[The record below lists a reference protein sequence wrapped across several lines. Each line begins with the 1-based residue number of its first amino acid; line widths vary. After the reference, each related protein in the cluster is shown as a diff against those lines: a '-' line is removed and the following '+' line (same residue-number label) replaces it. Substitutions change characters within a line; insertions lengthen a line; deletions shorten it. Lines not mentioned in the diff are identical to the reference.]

1 MKLSVNDLNVFV
13 NTPKDI
19 AKLCED
25 LSRLG
30 LEVESCIPCIA
41 PKNVV
46 VGKVLEKAP
55 HKNAE
60 KLSVCQVGVGKVL
73 EKAPH
78 KNAEKLSVC
87 QVGVGKEV
95 LQIVCGAKNVAPNQ
109 FVPVALNGALIGST
123 TIAKTELRGVES
135 CGMICSSA
143 ELGFPKINDGILEL
157 DESVGEL
164 VLGKELNEYASF
176 NTHVLEISLTP
187 NRGDCLSVL
196 GIAREISA
204 FYHTPLKPIKA
215 LNFTP
220 KSDLITLSAGENIES
235 HLAYYLI
242 YNHSLKTPLNIK
254 LSLAHNNALSENDL
268 KNFIE
273 FSTHFSGVIMNA
285 YSLNKTPMDLSV
297 KNDENNLESVYINHQ
312 KRSTIAIK
320 HQDQKDLSEY
330 LLLEASYTDP
340 ISLSLKLHALKDK
353 TLQKDNALIYRSAR
367 GSNPNLS
374 DGLNFLSA
382 HLKAAIL
389 ESKQIK
395 HSLKDRTLTFQL
407 EDITEILGLAVEKEK
422 IQGILKNLGFKVS
435 VKEPNSNPQILEV
448 IAPNFRHDIKTI
460 QDIAEEILRFVGI
473 DNLISKPLD
482 CVSSKNSN
490 PHYDTHRFFENL
502 KHKALACGFKEVIHY
517 VFYSKEKQ
525 QKLGFE
531 VLEDPLELQNPITTD
546 LNTLRTSLVC
556 GLLDASLRN
565 KNLGF
570 KSIALYEK
578 GSVYNS
584 KREEIQK
591 LGFLVSGLQKK
602 ESYPDAKGKAW
613 DFYSFAECVSKVIG
627 DFSLERLTA
636 QTPINH
642 PYQSA
647 KIIQNHEIIGVI
659 AKIHP
664 KVIQELDLF
673 ESYYAEIDA
682 FKLKRPAML
691 LKPFSIYPSSVRDLT
706 LIIDE
711 NTAFSEIKKAL
722 KDAQIPNLSEIL
734 PLDIFK
740 ESHNTIALS
749 VRCVIHS
756 LEKTLNDE
764 EVNSAVQKALE
775 ILEKEF
781 NARLKG

>member
-1 MKLSVNDLNVFV
+1 MKLSVNDLDVFV

-30 LEVESCIPCIA
+30 LEVESCVSCVA

-60 KLSVCQVGVGKVL
+60 KLSVCQVD
-73 EKAPH
+73 
-78 KNAEKLSVC
+78 
-87 QVGVGKEV
+87 VGKEV

-135 CGMICSSA
+135 CGMICSSS

-164 VLGKELNEYASF
+164 VLGKELNEYAPF

-204 FYHTPLKPIKA
+204 FYNTPLKPIKA

-220 KSDLITLSAGENIES
+220 TSDLITLSVGENIES
-235 HLAYYLI
+235 HLAYYLVC
-242 YNHSLKTPLNIK
+242 NHSLKTPLNVK

-273 FSTHFSGVIMNA
+273 FSTHFSGVILNA
-285 YSLNKTPMDLSV
+285 YSLNKTPIDLSV

-382 HLKAAIL
+382 HLKVAIL
-389 ESKQIK
+389 ESKQTER
-395 HSLKDRTLTFQL
+395 SLKDRTLKFQF
-407 EDITEILGLAVEKEK
+407 EDITEILGLAVEEEK
-422 IQGILKNLGFKVS
+422 IQGILKNLGFKIS
-435 VKEPNSNPQILEV
+435 TKEPNSKPQILEV
-448 IAPNFRHDIKTI
+448 VVPSFRHDIKTI

-473 DNLISKPLD
+473 DNLVSKSLH

-531 VLEDPLELQNPITTD
+531 VLEDLLELQNPITTE
-546 LNTLRTSLVC
+546 LNTLRMSLVC

-591 LGFLVSGLQKK
+591 LGFLASGLQKK

-627 DFSLERLTA
+627 DFSLEKLTT

-664 KVIQELDLF
+664 KIIQELDLF

-711 NTAFSEIKKAL
+711 NTAFSKIKKAL
-722 KDAQIPNLSEIL
+722 KDAQIPNLNEIL

-740 ESHNTIALS
+740 ESHNSIALS

>member
-60 KLSVCQVGVGKVL
+60 KLSVCQVD
-73 EKAPH
+73 
-78 KNAEKLSVC
+78 
-87 QVGVGKEV
+87 VGKEV

-135 CGMICSSA
+135 CGMICSSI

-164 VLGKELNEYASF
+164 VLGKELNEYAPF

-204 FYHTPLKPIKA
+204 FYNTPLKPIKA

-220 KSDLITLSAGENIES
+220 KSDLITLSVGENIES

-268 KNFIE
+268 NNFIE
-273 FSTHFSGVIMNA
+273 FSVHFSGVILNA
-285 YSLNKTPMDLSV
+285 YSLNATPMDLSV

-320 HQDQKDLSEY
+320 HQVQKDLSEY

-382 HLKAAIL
+382 HLKATIL
-389 ESKQIK
+389 ESKQTE

-435 VKEPNSNPQILEV
+435 AKEPNSKPQILEV
-448 IAPNFRHDIKTI
+448 IVPNFRHDIKTI

-473 DNLISKPLD
+473 DNLVSKPLN

-490 PHYDTHRFFENL
+490 PHYETHRFFENL

-531 VLEDPLELQNPITTD
+531 VLEDPLELQNPITTE

-591 LGFLVSGLQKK
+591 LGFLASGLQKK

-627 DFSLERLTA
+627 DFNLEKLTT

-664 KVIQELDLF
+664 KMIQELDLF

-682 FKLKRPAML
+682 SKLKRPAML

-711 NTAFSEIKKAL
+711 NTAFSRIKKAL

-740 ESHNTIALS
+740 ESDNTIALS

-781 NARLKG
+781 SARLKG

>member
-30 LEVESCIPCIA
+30 LEVESCVSYVA

-60 KLSVCQVGVGKVL
+60 KLSVCQVD
-73 EKAPH
+73 
-78 KNAEKLSVC
+78 
-87 QVGVGKEV
+87 VGKEV
-95 LQIVCGAKNVAPNQ
+95 LPIVCGAKNVVPNQ
-109 FVPVALNGALIGST
+109 FAPVALKGAIIGST

-135 CGMICSSA
+135 CGMICSSS

-164 VLGKELNEYASF
+164 VLGKELNEYAPF

-196 GIAREISA
+196 GVAREISA

-220 KSDLITLSAGENIES
+220 KSDLITLSVGENIES
-235 HLAYYLI
+235 HLAYYLVC
-242 YNHSLKTPLNIK
+242 NHSLKTPLNIK

-268 KNFIE
+268 NNFIE

-285 YSLNKTPMDLSV
+285 YSLNKTPIDLSV

-330 LLLEASYTDP
+330 LLLEASYIDP

-353 TLQKDNALIYRSAR
+353 TLQKYNALIYRSAR

-389 ESKQIK
+389 ESKQTQ
-395 HSLKDRTLTFQL
+395 HSLKDRALTFQL
-407 EDITEILGLAVEKEK
+407 EDITEILGLVVEKEK
-422 IQGILKNLGFKVS
+422 IQGILKSLGFKVS
-435 VKEPNSNPQILEV
+435 IKVSNSKPQILEV
-448 IAPNFRHDIKTI
+448 IVPNFRHDIKTI

-473 DNLISKPLD
+473 DNLVSKPLH

-525 QKLGFE
+525 QKLDFE
-531 VLEDPLELQNPITTD
+531 VLEDPLELQNPITTE

-591 LGFLVSGLQKK
+591 LGFLASGLQKK

-627 DFSLERLTA
+627 DFSLEKLTT

-711 NTAFSEIKKAL
+711 NTAFSRIKKAL

>member
-1 MKLSVNDLNVFV
+1 MKLSINDLNVFV

-30 LEVESCIPCIA
+30 LEVESCVSCVA

-60 KLSVCQVGVGKVL
+60 KLSVCQVD
-73 EKAPH
+73 
-78 KNAEKLSVC
+78 
-87 QVGVGKEV
+87 VGKEV
-95 LQIVCGAKNVAPNQ
+95 LPIVCGAKNVAPNQ

-135 CGMICSSA
+135 CGMICSSS

-164 VLGKELNEYASF
+164 VLGKELHEYAPF

-196 GIAREISA
+196 GVAREVSA

-242 YNHSLKTPLNIK
+242 CNHSLKTPLNIK

-268 KNFIE
+268 NNFIE
-273 FSTHFSGVIMNA
+273 FSAHFSGVIMNA

-320 HQDQKDLSEY
+320 HQDQKDLSEC
-330 LLLEASYTDP
+330 LLLEASYIDP

-353 TLQKDNALIYRSAR
+353 TLQKDNALIYRSTR

-382 HLKAAIL
+382 HLKATIL
-389 ESKQIK
+389 ESKQTK

-407 EDITEILGLAVEKEK
+407 EDITEILGLVIEAEK

-435 VKEPNSNPQILEV
+435 AKEPNSKPQILEV

-473 DNLISKPLD
+473 DNLASKPLH

-490 PHYDTHRFFENL
+490 PHYETHRFFENL

-578 GSVYNS
+578 GSVYNA
-584 KREEIQK
+584 KREEVQK

-627 DFSLERLTA
+627 DFSLEKLTA

-664 KVIQELDLF
+664 KVIQEWDLF

-682 FKLKRPAML
+682 SKLKRHAML

-711 NTAFSEIKKAL
+711 NTAFSKIKKAL

-734 PLDIFK
+734 PLDVFK
-740 ESHNTIALS
+740 ESDNTIALS

>member
-60 KLSVCQVGVGKVL
+60 KLSVCQVD
-73 EKAPH
+73 
-78 KNAEKLSVC
+78 
-87 QVGVGKEV
+87 VGKEV

-135 CGMICSSA
+135 HGMICSSI

-164 VLGKELNEYASF
+164 VLGKELNEYAPF

-242 YNHSLKTPLNIK
+242 CNHSLKTPLNVK

-273 FSTHFSGVIMNA
+273 FSVHFSGVILNA
-285 YSLNKTPMDLSV
+285 YSLNTTPMDLSV

-320 HQDQKDLSEY
+320 HQVQKDLSEY

-353 TLQKDNALIYRSAR
+353 TLQKDNALIYRSTR

-382 HLKAAIL
+382 HLKATIL
-389 ESKQIK
+389 ESKQTE

-407 EDITEILGLAVEKEK
+407 EDITEILGLAVEEEK

-435 VKEPNSNPQILEV
+435 IKEPNSKPPILEV
-448 IAPNFRHDIKTI
+448 VAPNFRHDIKII

-473 DNLISKPLD
+473 DNLVSKPLH

-591 LGFLVSGLQKK
+591 LGFLASGLQKK

-627 DFSLERLTA
+627 DFSLEKLTA

-647 KIIQNHEIIGVI
+647 KIIQNNEIIGVI

-682 FKLKRPAML
+682 SKLKRPAML

-711 NTAFSEIKKAL
+711 NTAFSRIKKAL

-740 ESHNTIALS
+740 ESHNSIALS

>member
-13 NTPKDI
+13 DTPKDI

-30 LEVESCIPCIA
+30 LEVESSIPCVA

-46 VGKVLEKAP
+46 
-55 HKNAE
+55 
-60 KLSVCQVGVGKVL
+60 VGKVL

-135 CGMICSSA
+135 CGMICSSN
-143 ELGFPKINDGILEL
+143 ELGFPKIHDGILEL

-164 VLGKELNEYASF
+164 VLGKGLNEYAPF

-220 KSDLITLSAGENIES
+220 KSDLITLCADENIES

-242 YNHSLKTPLNIK
+242 CNHSLKTPLNVK

-268 KNFIE
+268 NNFIE
-273 FSTHFSGVIMNA
+273 FSTHFSGVVMNA
-285 YSLNKTPMDLSV
+285 YSLDATPIDLSV

-382 HLKAAIL
+382 HLKASIL
-389 ESKQIK
+389 ESKQTK
-395 HSLKDRTLTFQL
+395 HALKDRTLKFKL
-407 EDITEILGLAVEKEK
+407 EDITEILGLVVEKEK
-422 IQGILKNLGFKVS
+422 IQSILKNLGFKVS
-435 VKEPNSNPQILEV
+435 VKEPNSKPQILEV

-473 DNLISKPLD
+473 DNLVSKPLN

-531 VLEDPLELQNPITTD
+531 VLEDPLELQNPITTE

-591 LGFLVSGLQKK
+591 LGFLASGLQKK

-627 DFSLERLTA
+627 DFSLEKLTTQA
-636 QTPINH
+636 PINH

-711 NTAFSEIKKAL
+711 NTAFSRIKKAL

-740 ESHNTIALS
+740 ESDNTIALS
-749 VRCVIHS
+749 MRCVIHS

>member
-13 NTPKDI
+13 DTPKDI

-30 LEVESCIPCIA
+30 LEVESCIPCVA

-46 VGKVLEKAP
+46 
-55 HKNAE
+55 
-60 KLSVCQVGVGKVL
+60 VGKVL

-135 CGMICSSA
+135 CGMICSSN

-164 VLGKELNEYASF
+164 VLGKGLNQYAPF

-220 KSDLITLSAGENIES
+220 KSDLITLCAGENIES

-242 YNHSLKTPLNIK
+242 CNHSLKTPLNVK

-268 KNFIE
+268 NNFIE
-273 FSTHFSGVIMNA
+273 FSAHFSGVVMNA
-285 YSLNKTPMDLSV
+285 YSLDATPIDLSV

-374 DGLNFLSA
+374 DGLNFLST

-389 ESKQIK
+389 ESKQTK
-395 HSLKDRTLTFQL
+395 HALKDRTLKFKL
-407 EDITEILGLAVEKEK
+407 EDITEILGLAIEEET

-435 VKEPNSNPQILEV
+435 AKVSNSKPQILEV
-448 IAPNFRHDIKTI
+448 VAPNFRHDIKTI

-473 DNLISKPLD
+473 DHLISKPLD
-482 CVSSKNSN
+482 SVSNKKSN

-531 VLEDPLELQNPITTD
+531 VLEDPLELQNPITTE

-591 LGFLVSGLQKK
+591 LGFLASGLQKK

-627 DFSLERLTA
+627 DFSLEKLTT

-647 KIIQNHEIIGVI
+647 KIIQNHKTIGMI

-682 FKLKRPAML
+682 SKLKRPAML

-711 NTAFSEIKKAL
+711 NTAFSKIKKAL

-740 ESHNTIALS
+740 ESNNSIALS
-749 VRCVIHS
+749 MRCVIHS

>member
-1 MKLSVNDLNVFV
+1 MKLSVNDLSAFV
-13 NTPKDI
+13 DAPKDI

-30 LEVESCIPCIA
+30 LEVESCIPCVA

-60 KLSVCQVGVGKVL
+60 KLSVCQVD
-73 EKAPH
+73 
-78 KNAEKLSVC
+78 
-87 QVGVGKEV
+87 VGKEV

-109 FVPVALNGALIGST
+109 FVPVALKGAIIGST

-135 CGMICSSA
+135 HGMICSSI

-164 VLGKELNEYASF
+164 VLGKELNEYAPF

-220 KSDLITLSAGENIES
+220 KSDSITLSVGENIES

-242 YNHSLKTPLNIK
+242 CNHSLKTPLNVK

-268 KNFIE
+268 NNFIE
-273 FSTHFSGVIMNA
+273 FSTHFSGVILNA
-285 YSLNKTPMDLSV
+285 YSLNKTPMDLII

-330 LLLEASYTDP
+330 LLLEASYIDP

-382 HLKAAIL
+382 HLKATIL
-389 ESKQIK
+389 ESKQTE
-395 HSLKDRTLTFQL
+395 HALKDRTLTFQL

-422 IQGILKNLGFKVS
+422 IQSILKNLGFKVS
-435 VKEPNSNPQILEV
+435 IKVSNSKPQVLEV
-448 IAPNFRHDIKTI
+448 IVPNFRHDIKTI

-473 DNLISKPLD
+473 DNLISKPLN

-578 GSVYNS
+578 GSVYNA
-584 KREEIQK
+584 KREEVQK

-627 DFSLERLTA
+627 DFSLEKLTA

-647 KIIQNHEIIGVI
+647 KIIQNNEIIGTI

-682 FKLKRPAML
+682 SKLKRPAML

-706 LIIDE
+706 LIINE
-711 NTAFSEIKKAL
+711 NTAFSKIKKAL

-740 ESHNTIALS
+740 ESDNTIALS

>member
-19 AKLCED
+19 AKLCEN

-60 KLSVCQVGVGKVL
+60 KLSVCQVD
-73 EKAPH
+73 
-78 KNAEKLSVC
+78 
-87 QVGVGKEV
+87 VGKEV

-109 FVPVALNGALIGST
+109 FVPVALKGAIIGST

-135 CGMICSSA
+135 CGMICSST
-143 ELGFPKINDGILEL
+143 ELGFPKVNDGILEL

-164 VLGKELNEYASF
+164 VLGKELDEYAPF

-220 KSDLITLSAGENIES
+220 KSDLITLITGENIES

-242 YNHSLKTPLNIK
+242 CNHSLKTPLNIK

-268 KNFIE
+268 NNFIE
-273 FSTHFSGVIMNA
+273 FSTHFSGVILNA
-285 YSLNKTPMDLSV
+285 YSLNKTPIDLSV

-320 HQDQKDLSEY
+320 HQVQKDLSEC

-374 DGLNFLSA
+374 DGLNFLST
-382 HLKAAIL
+382 HLKATIL
-389 ESKQIK
+389 ESKQTE

-435 VKEPNSNPQILEV
+435 VKEPNSKPPILEV
-448 IAPNFRHDIKTI
+448 VAPNFRHDIKTI

-473 DNLISKPLD
+473 DNLVSKPLN

-502 KHKALACGFKEVIHY
+502 KHKTLACGFKEVIHY

-531 VLEDPLELQNPITTD
+531 VLEYSLELQNPITTD

-578 GSVYNS
+578 GSVYNA

-627 DFSLERLTA
+627 DFSLEKLTT

-647 KIIQNHEIIGVI
+647 KIIQNHEVIGVI

-682 FKLKRPAML
+682 SKLKRPAVL

-711 NTAFSEIKKAL
+711 NTAFSKIKKAL

-740 ESHNTIALS
+740 ESHNSIALS

>member
-1 MKLSVNDLNVFV
+1 MKLGVNDLSTFV
-13 NTPKDI
+13 DVPKDI

-25 LSRLG
+25 LSCLG
-30 LEVESCIPCIA
+30 LEVESCISCVA

-60 KLSVCQVGVGKVL
+60 KLSVCQVD
-73 EKAPH
+73 
-78 KNAEKLSVC
+78 
-87 QVGVGKEV
+87 VGKEV

-135 CGMICSSA
+135 CGMICSSS

-164 VLGKELNEYASF
+164 VLGKELNEYAPF

-220 KSDLITLSAGENIES
+220 KSDLITLIMGENIES

-242 YNHSLKTPLNIK
+242 CNHSLKTPLNIK

-268 KNFIE
+268 NNFIE

-285 YSLNKTPMDLSV
+285 YSLNKTPIDLSV
-297 KNDENNLESVYINHQ
+297 KNDENDLESVYISHQ

-320 HQDQKDLSEY
+320 HQNQKDLSEC

-382 HLKAAIL
+382 HLKATIL
-389 ESKQIK
+389 ESKQTK
-395 HSLKDRTLTFQL
+395 HSLKDRTLKFQL

-422 IQGILKNLGFKVS
+422 IQSILKNLGFKVS
-435 VKEPNSNPQILEV
+435 VKEPNSKPQILEV
-448 IAPNFRHDIKTI
+448 IVPNFRHDIKTI

-473 DNLISKPLD
+473 DNLVSKPLN

-490 PHYDTHRFFENL
+490 PHYETHRFFENL

-531 VLEDPLELQNPITTD
+531 VLEDSLELQNPITTE

-584 KREEIQK
+584 KREETQK

-627 DFSLERLTA
+627 DFSLEKLTA

-682 FKLKRPAML
+682 SKLKRPAML

-711 NTAFSEIKKAL
+711 NTAFSRIKKAL
-722 KDAQIPNLSEIL
+722 EDAQIPNLSEIL

-740 ESHNTIALS
+740 ESDNTIALS

>member
-19 AKLCED
+19 AKLCEN

-30 LEVESCIPCIA
+30 LEVESCIPCVA

-46 VGKVLEKAP
+46 VGKILEKAP

-60 KLSVCQVGVGKVL
+60 KLSVCQVD
-73 EKAPH
+73 
-78 KNAEKLSVC
+78 
-87 QVGVGKEV
+87 VGKEV

-109 FVPVALNGALIGST
+109 FVPVALNGVLIGST

-135 CGMICSSA
+135 HGMICSSI

-164 VLGKELNEYASF
+164 VLGKELNEYAPF

-196 GIAREISA
+196 GVAREISA

-235 HLAYYLI
+235 HLAYYLVC
-242 YNHSLKTPLNIK
+242 NHSLKTPLNIK

-268 KNFIE
+268 NNFIE
-273 FSTHFSGVIMNA
+273 FSTHFSGVILNA

-320 HQDQKDLSEY
+320 HQDQKDLSEC
-330 LLLEASYTDP
+330 LLLEASYIDP

-382 HLKAAIL
+382 HLKATIL
-389 ESKQIK
+389 ESKQTE

-422 IQGILKNLGFKVS
+422 IQSILKNLGFKVS
-435 VKEPNSNPQILEV
+435 VKEPNSKPQILEV
-448 IAPNFRHDIKTI
+448 IVPNFRHDIKTI
-460 QDIAEEILRFVGI
+460 QDIAEEILRFIGI
-473 DNLISKPLD
+473 DNLVSKPLN

-490 PHYDTHRFFENL
+490 PHYETHRFFENL

-531 VLEDPLELQNPITTD
+531 VLEDPLELQNPITTE

-584 KREEIQK
+584 KREEVQK
-591 LGFLVSGLQKK
+591 LGFLASGLQKK

-627 DFSLERLTA
+627 DFSLEKLTA

-664 KVIQELDLF
+664 KIIQELDLF

-711 NTAFSEIKKAL
+711 NTAFSRIKKAL
-722 KDAQIPNLSEIL
+722 KNAQIPNLSEIL

-740 ESHNTIALS
+740 ESDNTIALS

>member
-25 LSRLG
+25 LSCLG
-30 LEVESCIPCIA
+30 LEVESCIPCVA

-46 VGKVLEKAP
+46 VGKILEKAP

-60 KLSVCQVGVGKVL
+60 KLSVCQVD
-73 EKAPH
+73 
-78 KNAEKLSVC
+78 
-87 QVGVGKEV
+87 VGKEV
-95 LQIVCGAKNVAPNQ
+95 LQIVCGAKNVASNQ

-135 CGMICSSA
+135 CGMICSSS

-164 VLGKELNEYASF
+164 VLGKELNEYAPF

-220 KSDLITLSAGENIES
+220 TSDLITLSAGENIES

-242 YNHSLKTPLNIK
+242 CNHSLKTPLNIK

-268 KNFIE
+268 NNFIE
-273 FSTHFSGVIMNA
+273 FSAHFSGVILNA

-320 HQDQKDLSEY
+320 HQVQKDLSEY

-382 HLKAAIL
+382 HLKATIL
-389 ESKQIK
+389 ESKQTK
-395 HSLKDRTLTFQL
+395 HSLKDHALKFQL
-407 EDITEILGLAVEKEK
+407 EDITEILGLAVEEEK
-422 IQGILKNLGFKVS
+422 IQGILKSLGFKVS
-435 VKEPNSNPQILEV
+435 IKVSNSKPQVLEV
-448 IAPNFRHDIKTI
+448 IVPNFRHDIKTI

-531 VLEDPLELQNPITTD
+531 VLEDPLELQNPITTE

-591 LGFLVSGLQKK
+591 LGFLASGLQKK

-613 DFYSFAECVSKVIG
+613 DFYSFAECVSRIIG
-627 DFSLERLTA
+627 DFSLEKLTT

-647 KIIQNHEIIGVI
+647 KIIQNNEIIGVI

-682 FKLKRPAML
+682 FKLKCHAML

-711 NTAFSEIKKAL
+711 NTAFSKIKKAL
-722 KDAQIPNLSEIL
+722 KNAQIPNLSEIL
-734 PLDIFK
+734 PLDVFK
-740 ESHNTIALS
+740 ESDNTIALS

>member
-19 AKLCED
+19 VKLCED

-60 KLSVCQVGVGKVL
+60 KLSVCQVD
-73 EKAPH
+73 
-78 KNAEKLSVC
+78 
-87 QVGVGKEV
+87 VGKEV

-109 FVPVALNGALIGST
+109 FVPVALNGVLIGST

-135 CGMICSSA
+135 CGMICSSS

-164 VLGKELNEYASF
+164 VLGKELNEYAPF

-220 KSDLITLSAGENIES
+220 KSDLITLSVGENIES
-235 HLAYYLI
+235 HLAYYLVC
-242 YNHSLKTPLNIK
+242 NHSLKTSLSIK

-268 KNFIE
+268 NNFIE
-273 FSTHFSGVIMNA
+273 FSVHFSGVIMNA
-285 YSLNKTPMDLSV
+285 YSLNTTPMDLSV

-320 HQDQKDLSEY
+320 HQDQKDLSEC

-340 ISLSLKLHALKDK
+340 VSLSLKLHALKDK

-382 HLKAAIL
+382 HLKATIL
-389 ESKQIK
+389 ESKQTE
-395 HSLKDRTLTFQL
+395 HSLKDRALTFQL
-407 EDITEILGLAVEKEK
+407 EDITEILGLAVEEEK

-435 VKEPNSNPQILEV
+435 IKVSNSKPQILEV
-448 IAPNFRHDIKTI
+448 VAPNFRHDIKII

-473 DNLISKPLD
+473 DNLVSKPLN
-482 CVSSKNSN
+482 CISNKNSN

-531 VLEDPLELQNPITTD
+531 VLEDPLELQNPITTE

-591 LGFLVSGLQKK
+591 LGFLASGLQKK

-627 DFSLERLTA
+627 DFSLEKLTA

-647 KIIQNHEIIGVI
+647 KIIQNHKIIGVI

-682 FKLKRPAML
+682 SKLKRPAML

-711 NTAFSEIKKAL
+711 NTAFSRIKKAL

-740 ESHNTIALS
+740 ESNNSIALS

>member
-13 NTPKDI
+13 DTPKDI

-30 LEVESCIPCIA
+30 LEVESSIPCVA

-46 VGKVLEKAP
+46 
-55 HKNAE
+55 
-60 KLSVCQVGVGKVL
+60 VGKVL

-135 CGMICSSA
+135 CGMICSSN

-164 VLGKELNEYASF
+164 VLGKGLNEYAPF

-220 KSDLITLSAGENIES
+220 KSDLITLCAGENIES

-242 YNHSLKTPLNIK
+242 CNHSLKTPLNVK

-268 KNFIE
+268 NNFIE
-273 FSTHFSGVIMNA
+273 FSAHFSGVVMNA
-285 YSLNKTPMDLSV
+285 YSLDATPIDLSV

-320 HQDQKDLSEY
+320 HQDQKDLSEC

-382 HLKAAIL
+382 HLKATIL
-389 ESKQIK
+389 ESKQTK
-395 HSLKDRTLTFQL
+395 HALKDRTLKFKL
-407 EDITEILGLAVEKEK
+407 EDITEILGLAIKEET
-422 IQGILKNLGFKVS
+422 IQGILKNLGFKASTKV
-435 VKEPNSNPQILEV
+435 PNSKPQILEV
-448 IAPNFRHDIKTI
+448 VVPNFRHDIKTI

-473 DNLISKPLD
+473 DHLISKPLD
-482 CVSSKNSN
+482 SVSNKKSN

-531 VLEDPLELQNPITTD
+531 VLEDPLELQNPITTE

-591 LGFLVSGLQKK
+591 LGFLASGLQKK

-627 DFSLERLTA
+627 DFSLEKLTT

-647 KIIQNHEIIGVI
+647 KIIQNHKIIGVI

-664 KVIQELDLF
+664 KVIRELDLF

-682 FKLKRPAML
+682 SKLKRPTML

-711 NTAFSEIKKAL
+711 NTAFSRIKKAL
-722 KDAQIPNLSEIL
+722 EDAQIPNLSEIL

-740 ESHNTIALS
+740 ESNNSIALS

-781 NARLKG
+781 NTRLKG

>member
-1 MKLSVNDLNVFV
+1 MKLSVNDLSVFV
-13 NTPKDI
+13 DTPKDI

-60 KLSVCQVGVGKVL
+60 KLSVCQVD
-73 EKAPH
+73 
-78 KNAEKLSVC
+78 
-87 QVGVGKEV
+87 VGKEV
-95 LQIVCGAKNVAPNQ
+95 LPIVCGAKNVAPNQ
-109 FVPVALNGALIGST
+109 FVPVALKGAIIGST

-135 CGMICSSA
+135 HGMICSSS

-164 VLGKELNEYASF
+164 VLGKELNEYAPF

-220 KSDLITLSAGENIES
+220 TSDLITLSAGENIES

-285 YSLNKTPMDLSV
+285 YSLNTTPIDLSI

-320 HQDQKDLSEY
+320 HQNQKDQKDLSEC

-340 ISLSLKLHALKDK
+340 ISLSLELHALKDK
-353 TLQKDNALIYRSAR
+353 TLQKDNALIYRGAR
-367 GSNPNLS
+367 GSNPSLS

-382 HLKAAIL
+382 HLKATIL
-389 ESKQIK
+389 ESKQTK
-395 HSLKDRTLTFQL
+395 HVLKDRALEFKL
-407 EDITEILGLAVEKEK
+407 EDITEILGLAIEEEK

-435 VKEPNSNPQILEV
+435 VKVSNSKAQILEV
-448 IAPNFRHDIKTI
+448 VAPNFRHDIKTI

-473 DNLISKPLD
+473 DHLISKPLD
-482 CVSSKNSN
+482 SVSNKNSN

-531 VLEDPLELQNPITTD
+531 VLEDPLELQNPITTE

-578 GSVYNS
+578 GSVYNA

-627 DFSLERLTA
+627 DFSLKKLTA

-647 KIIQNHEIIGVI
+647 KIIQNNEIIGVI

-682 FKLKRPAML
+682 SKLKRPAML

-711 NTAFSEIKKAL
+711 NTAFSRIKKAL
-722 KDAQIPNLSEIL
+722 EDAQIPNLSEIL

-740 ESHNTIALS
+740 ESNNSIALS

>member
-19 AKLCED
+19 VKLCED

-60 KLSVCQVGVGKVL
+60 KLSVCQVD
-73 EKAPH
+73 
-78 KNAEKLSVC
+78 
-87 QVGVGKEV
+87 VGKEV

-135 CGMICSSA
+135 CGMICSSI

-164 VLGKELNEYASF
+164 VLGKELNEYAPF

-235 HLAYYLI
+235 YLAYYLI
-242 YNHSLKTPLNIK
+242 YNHSLKTPLNVK

-268 KNFIE
+268 NNFLE
-273 FSTHFSGVIMNA
+273 FSTHFSGVILNA

-320 HQDQKDLSEY
+320 HQDQKDLSEC
-330 LLLEASYTDP
+330 LLLEASYIDP

-389 ESKQIK
+389 ESKQTQ
-395 HSLKDRTLTFQL
+395 HSLKDRTLKFQL
-407 EDITEILGLAVEKEK
+407 EDITEILGLAVEEEK

-435 VKEPNSNPQILEV
+435 VKEPNSKPQILEV
-448 IAPNFRHDIKTI
+448 VAPNFRHDIKTI

-473 DNLISKPLD
+473 DHLISKPLD
-482 CVSSKNSN
+482 SVSNKKSN

-584 KREEIQK
+584 KREEVQK
-591 LGFLVSGLQKK
+591 LGFLASGLQKK

-627 DFSLERLTA
+627 DFSLEKLTI

-647 KIIQNHEIIGVI
+647 KIIQNNEIIGVI

-682 FKLKRPAML
+682 SKLKRPAML

-711 NTAFSEIKKAL
+711 NTAFSKIKKAL

-740 ESHNTIALS
+740 ESDNAIALS

>member
-13 NTPKDI
+13 DTPKDI

-30 LEVESCIPCIA
+30 LEVESCIPCVA

-46 VGKVLEKAP
+46 
-55 HKNAE
+55 
-60 KLSVCQVGVGKVL
+60 VGKVL

-135 CGMICSSA
+135 CGMICSNN

-164 VLGKELNEYASF
+164 VLGKGLNEYAPF

-220 KSDLITLSAGENIES
+220 KSDLITLCAGENIES

-242 YNHSLKTPLNIK
+242 CNHSLKTPLNVK

-268 KNFIE
+268 NNFIE
-273 FSTHFSGVIMNA
+273 FSVHFSGVVMNA
-285 YSLNKTPMDLSV
+285 YSLDATPIDLSV

-353 TLQKDNALIYRSAR
+353 TLQKDNALIYRSTR

-374 DGLNFLSA
+374 DGLNFLST
-382 HLKAAIL
+382 HLKATIL
-389 ESKQIK
+389 ESKQTK
-395 HSLKDRTLTFQL
+395 HALKDRTLEFKL
-407 EDITEILGLAVEKEK
+407 EDITEILGLVIEEET

-435 VKEPNSNPQILEV
+435 IKVSNSKPQILEV
-448 IAPNFRHDIKTI
+448 VVPNFRHDIKTI
-460 QDIAEEILRFVGI
+460 QDIAEEILRFIGI
-473 DNLISKPLD
+473 DHLISKPLNS
-482 CVSSKNSN
+482 VSNKKSN

-531 VLEDPLELQNPITTD
+531 VLEDPLELQNPITTE

-627 DFSLERLTA
+627 DFSLEKLTTQA
-636 QTPINH
+636 PINH

-647 KIIQNHEIIGVI
+647 KIIQNHKIIGVI

-711 NTAFSEIKKAL
+711 NTAFSRIKKAL

-740 ESHNTIALS
+740 ESDNTIALS
-749 VRCVIHS
+749 VRCVIYS

>member
-60 KLSVCQVGVGKVL
+60 KLSVCQVDV
-73 EKAPH
+73 
-78 KNAEKLSVC
+78 S
-87 QVGVGKEV
+87 KEV
-95 LQIVCGAKNVAPNQ
+95 LPIVCGAKNVAPNQ

-135 CGMICSSA
+135 CGMICSSI

-164 VLGKELNEYASF
+164 VLGKELNEYAPF

-220 KSDLITLSAGENIES
+220 KSDLITLSADENIES

-242 YNHSLKTPLNIK
+242 CNHSLKTPLSVK

-268 KNFIE
+268 NNFIE
-273 FSTHFSGVIMNA
+273 FSAHFSGVVMNA

-320 HQDQKDLSEY
+320 HQVQKDLSEC
-330 LLLEASYTDP
+330 LLLEASYIDP

-353 TLQKDNALIYRSAR
+353 TLQKDNALIYRSTR

-382 HLKAAIL
+382 HLKATIL
-389 ESKQIK
+389 ESKQTQ
-395 HSLKDRTLTFQL
+395 HSLKDRALTFQL

-435 VKEPNSNPQILEV
+435 VKEPNSKPQILEV

-473 DNLISKPLD
+473 DHLISKPLH

-578 GSVYNS
+578 GSVYNA
-584 KREEIQK
+584 KREEVQK
-591 LGFLVSGLQKK
+591 LGFLASGLQKK

-613 DFYSFAECVSKVIG
+613 DFYSFAECVSRIIG
-627 DFSLERLTA
+627 DFSLEKLTA

-647 KIIQNHEIIGVI
+647 KIIQNNEIIGVI

-682 FKLKRPAML
+682 SKLKRHAML

-711 NTAFSEIKKAL
+711 NTAFSKIKKAL

-740 ESHNTIALS
+740 ESDNAIALS

-764 EVNSAVQKALE
+764 EVNSVVQKALE

>member
-13 NTPKDI
+13 DTPKDI

-30 LEVESCIPCIA
+30 LEVESCIPCVA

-60 KLSVCQVGVGKVL
+60 KLSVCQVD
-73 EKAPH
+73 
-78 KNAEKLSVC
+78 
-87 QVGVGKEV
+87 VGKEV

-135 CGMICSSA
+135 CGMICSSN

-164 VLGKELNEYASF
+164 VLGKGLNEYAPF

-220 KSDLITLSAGENIES
+220 KSDLITLCADENIES

-242 YNHSLKTPLNIK
+242 YNHSLKTPLNVK

-268 KNFIE
+268 NNFIE
-273 FSTHFSGVIMNA
+273 FSVHFSGVVMNA
-285 YSLNKTPMDLSV
+285 YSLNTTPIDLSV

-374 DGLNFLSA
+374 DGLNFLST
-382 HLKAAIL
+382 HLKAVIL
-389 ESKQIK
+389 ESKQTK
-395 HSLKDRTLTFQL
+395 HALKDRTLKFKL
-407 EDITEILGLAVEKEK
+407 EDITEILGLAIEEET
-422 IQGILKNLGFKVS
+422 IQSILKNLGFKVS
-435 VKEPNSNPQILEV
+435 IKEPNSKPQILEV
-448 IAPNFRHDIKTI
+448 VAPNFRHDIKTI

-473 DNLISKPLD
+473 DHLISKPLD
-482 CVSSKNSN
+482 SVSNKKSN

-531 VLEDPLELQNPITTD
+531 VLEDPLELQNPITTE

-591 LGFLVSGLQKK
+591 LGFLASGLQKK

-627 DFSLERLTA
+627 DFSLEKLTTKA
-636 QTPINH
+636 PINH

-647 KIIQNHEIIGVI
+647 KIIQNHKIIGMI

-711 NTAFSEIKKAL
+711 NTAFSRIKKAL

-740 ESHNTIALS
+740 ESNNSIALS

>member
-1 MKLSVNDLNVFV
+1 MKLSVNDLNIFV
-13 NTPKDI
+13 DTPKDI

-30 LEVESCIPCIA
+30 LEVESCIPCVA

-46 VGKVLEKAP
+46 
-55 HKNAE
+55 
-60 KLSVCQVGVGKVL
+60 VGKVL

-109 FVPVALNGALIGST
+109 FVPVALNGVLIGST

-135 CGMICSSA
+135 YGMICSSN

-164 VLGKELNEYASF
+164 VLGKELNEYAPF

-220 KSDLITLSAGENIES
+220 KSDLITLCAGENIES
-235 HLAYYLI
+235 HLAYYLVC
-242 YNHSLKTPLNIK
+242 NHSLKTPLNVK

-268 KNFIE
+268 NNFIE
-273 FSTHFSGVIMNA
+273 FSAHFSGVVMNA
-285 YSLNKTPMDLSV
+285 YSVNTTPIDLSV

-340 ISLSLKLHALKDK
+340 INLSLKLHALKDK

-389 ESKQIK
+389 ESKQTK
-395 HSLKDRTLTFQL
+395 HSLKDRTLKFKL
-407 EDITEILGLAVEKEK
+407 EDITEILGLAIEEET

-435 VKEPNSNPQILEV
+435 AKVSNSKPQILEV
-448 IAPNFRHDIKTI
+448 VVPNFRHDIKTI

-473 DNLISKPLD
+473 DHLISKPLD
-482 CVSSKNSN
+482 SVSSKKSN

-531 VLEDPLELQNPITTD
+531 VLEDPLELQNPITTE

-591 LGFLVSGLQKK
+591 LGFLASGLQKK

-627 DFSLERLTA
+627 DFSLEKLTT

-647 KIIQNHEIIGVI
+647 KIIQNHKIIGVI

-711 NTAFSEIKKAL
+711 NTAFSKIKKAL

-740 ESHNTIALS
+740 ESDNTIALS
-749 VRCVIHS
+749 VRCVIYS

-764 EVNSAVQKALE
+764 EVNSAVQKVLE

>member
-1 MKLSVNDLNVFV
+1 MKLSINDLNVFV
-13 NTPKDI
+13 NTPKDV

-30 LEVESCIPCIA
+30 LEVESCIPCVA

-60 KLSVCQVGVGKVL
+60 KLSVCQVD
-73 EKAPH
+73 
-78 KNAEKLSVC
+78 
-87 QVGVGKEV
+87 VGKEV

-109 FVPVALNGALIGST
+109 FVPVALNGVLIGST

-135 CGMICSSA
+135 CGMICSSI

-164 VLGKELNEYASF
+164 VLGKELNEYAPF
-176 NTHVLEISLTP
+176 NTHVFEISLTP

-242 YNHSLKTPLNIK
+242 CNYSLKTPLNIK

-268 KNFIE
+268 NNFIE
-273 FSTHFSGVIMNA
+273 FSAHFSGVILNA
-285 YSLNKTPMDLSV
+285 YSLNTTPVDLSV

-320 HQDQKDLSEY
+320 HQDQKDLSEC

-340 ISLSLKLHALKDK
+340 VSLSLKLHALKDK
-353 TLQKDNALIYRSAR
+353 TLQKDNALVYRSAR

-382 HLKAAIL
+382 HLKATIL
-389 ESKQIK
+389 ESKQTK

-435 VKEPNSNPQILEV
+435 VKEPNSKPQILEV
-448 IAPNFRHDIKTI
+448 IVPNFRHDIKTI

-473 DNLISKPLD
+473 DNLVSKPLH

-531 VLEDPLELQNPITTD
+531 VLEDPLELQNPITTE

-602 ESYPDAKGKAW
+602 ESYPDAKGKTW
-613 DFYSFAECVSKVIG
+613 DFYSFAECVSRIIG
-627 DFSLERLTA
+627 DFSLEKLTA

-647 KIIQNHEIIGVI
+647 KIIQNNEIIGVI

-711 NTAFSEIKKAL
+711 NTAFSRIKKAL

-740 ESHNTIALS
+740 ESDNTIALS

>member
-1 MKLSVNDLNVFV
+1 MKLIVNDLNVFV

-19 AKLCED
+19 VKLCED

-60 KLSVCQVGVGKVL
+60 KLSVCQVD
-73 EKAPH
+73 
-78 KNAEKLSVC
+78 
-87 QVGVGKEV
+87 VGKEV

-135 CGMICSSA
+135 CGMICSSS

-164 VLGKELNEYASF
+164 VLGKELNEYAPF

-220 KSDLITLSAGENIES
+220 KSGLITLITGENIES

-242 YNHSLKTPLNIK
+242 CNHSLKTPLNVK

-273 FSTHFSGVIMNA
+273 FSVHFSGVIMNA
-285 YSLNKTPMDLSV
+285 YNLNTTPMDLSV

-320 HQDQKDLSEY
+320 HQDQKDLSECV
-330 LLLEASYTDP
+330 LLEASYTDP

-382 HLKAAIL
+382 HLKATIL
-389 ESKQIK
+389 ESKQTE
-395 HSLKDRTLTFQL
+395 HSLKDRTLKFQL

-435 VKEPNSNPQILEV
+435 TKKPNSNPQILEV

-473 DNLISKPLD
+473 DNLISKPLH

-490 PHYDTHRFFENL
+490 PHYETHRFFENL

-578 GSVYNS
+578 GSVYNA
-584 KREEIQK
+584 KREEVQK

-627 DFSLERLTA
+627 DFSLEKLTA

-647 KIIQNHEIIGVI
+647 KIIQNNEIIGVI

-682 FKLKRPAML
+682 SKLKRPAML

-711 NTAFSEIKKAL
+711 NTAFSRIKKAL

-740 ESHNTIALS
+740 ESNNSIALS

>member
-1 MKLSVNDLNVFV
+1 MKLSVNDLSVFV
-13 NTPKDI
+13 DTPKDI

-30 LEVESCIPCIA
+30 LEVESCIPCVA
-41 PKNVV
+41 PKKVV
-46 VGKVLEKAP
+46 
-55 HKNAE
+55 
-60 KLSVCQVGVGKVL
+60 VGKVL

-135 CGMICSSA
+135 CGMICSSG

-164 VLGKELNEYASF
+164 VLGKGLNEYAPF

-204 FYHTPLKPIKA
+204 FYHTPLRPIKA

-220 KSDLITLSAGENIES
+220 KSGLITLCTDENIGS
-235 HLAYYLI
+235 HLAYYLVC
-242 YNHSLKTPLNIK
+242 NHSLKTPLKVK
-254 LSLAHNNALSENDL
+254 LSLAHNNTLSENDL
-268 KNFIE
+268 SNFLE
-273 FSTHFSGVIMNA
+273 FSAHFSGVVMNA
-285 YSLNKTPMDLSV
+285 YSLNATPIDLSV

-330 LLLEASYTDP
+330 LLLEASYIDP
-340 ISLSLKLHALKDK
+340 VSLSLKLHALKDK
-353 TLQKDNALIYRSAR
+353 TLQKDNALIYRSTR

-389 ESKQIK
+389 ESKQTK
-395 HSLKDRTLTFQL
+395 HSLKDRTLKFQL

-435 VKEPNSNPQILEV
+435 VKEPNSKPPILEV
-448 IAPNFRHDIKTI
+448 VAPNFRHDIQTI

-473 DNLISKPLD
+473 DHLISKPLD
-482 CVSSKNSN
+482 SVSNKKSN

-531 VLEDPLELQNPITTD
+531 VLEDPLELQNPITTE

-591 LGFLVSGLQKK
+591 LGFLASGLQKK

-627 DFSLERLTA
+627 DFSLEKLTT
-636 QTPINH
+636 QPPINH

-647 KIIQNHEIIGVI
+647 KIIQNNEIIGVI

-682 FKLKRPAML
+682 SKLKRPTML

-706 LIIDE
+706 LIINE
-711 NTAFSEIKKAL
+711 NTAFSKIKKAL

-740 ESHNTIALS
+740 ESDNTIALS

-764 EVNSAVQKALE
+764 EVNAAVQKALE
-775 ILEKEF
+775 VLEKEF

>member
-13 NTPKDI
+13 NTPKDV

-30 LEVESCIPCIA
+30 LEVESCIPCVA

-60 KLSVCQVGVGKVL
+60 KLSVCQVD
-73 EKAPH
+73 
-78 KNAEKLSVC
+78 
-87 QVGVGKEV
+87 VGKEV

-109 FVPVALNGALIGST
+109 FVPVALNGVLIGST

-135 CGMICSSA
+135 CGMICSSI

-164 VLGKELNEYASF
+164 VLGKGLNEYAPF

-235 HLAYYLI
+235 HLAYYLVC
-242 YNHSLKTPLNIK
+242 NHSLKTPLNVK
-254 LSLAHNNALSENDL
+254 LSLAHNNTLSENDL
-268 KNFIE
+268 NNFLE
-273 FSTHFSGVIMNA
+273 FSAHFSGVILNA
-285 YSLNKTPMDLSV
+285 YSLNTTPVDLSV

-320 HQDQKDLSEY
+320 HQDQKDLSEC

-340 ISLSLKLHALKDK
+340 VSLSLKLHALKDK
-353 TLQKDNALIYRSAR
+353 TLQKDNALVYRSAR

-382 HLKAAIL
+382 HLKATIL
-389 ESKQIK
+389 ESKQTK

-435 VKEPNSNPQILEV
+435 VKEPNSKPQILEV
-448 IAPNFRHDIKTI
+448 IVPNFRHDIKTI

-473 DNLISKPLD
+473 DNLVSKPLN
-482 CVSSKNSN
+482 CISNKNSN

-502 KHKALACGFKEVIHY
+502 KHKALACGFKEVVHY

-531 VLEDPLELQNPITTD
+531 VLEDPLELQNPITTE

-591 LGFLVSGLQKK
+591 LGFLASGLQKK

-613 DFYSFAECVSKVIG
+613 DFYSFAECVSRIIG
-627 DFSLERLTA
+627 DFSLEKLTA

-647 KIIQNHEIIGVI
+647 KIIQNHEIIGTI

-711 NTAFSEIKKAL
+711 NTAFSRIKKAL
-722 KDAQIPNLSEIL
+722 EDAQIPNLSEIL

-740 ESHNTIALS
+740 ESDNTIALS

>member
-13 NTPKDI
+13 NTPKDV

-30 LEVESCIPCIA
+30 LEVESCIPCVA

-60 KLSVCQVGVGKVL
+60 KLSVCQVD
-73 EKAPH
+73 
-78 KNAEKLSVC
+78 
-87 QVGVGKEV
+87 VGKEV

-109 FVPVALNGALIGST
+109 FVPVALNGVLIGST

-135 CGMICSSA
+135 FGMICSSI

-164 VLGKELNEYASF
+164 VLGKELNEYAPF
-176 NTHVLEISLTP
+176 NTHVFEISLTP

-242 YNHSLKTPLNIK
+242 CNYSLKTPLNIK

-268 KNFIE
+268 NNFIE
-273 FSTHFSGVIMNA
+273 FSAHFSGVILNA
-285 YSLNKTPMDLSV
+285 YSLNTTPVDLSV

-320 HQDQKDLSEY
+320 HQDQKDLSEC

-340 ISLSLKLHALKDK
+340 VSLSLKLHALKDK

-374 DGLNFLSA
+374 DGLNFLSV
-382 HLKAAIL
+382 HLKATIL
-389 ESKQIK
+389 ESKQTE

-407 EDITEILGLAVEKEK
+407 EDITEILGLAVEAEK
-422 IQGILKNLGFKVS
+422 IQGILKNLGFKIS

-448 IAPNFRHDIKTI
+448 IVPNFRHDIKTI

-473 DNLISKPLD
+473 DNLVSKPLH

-531 VLEDPLELQNPITTD
+531 VLEDPLELQNPITTE

-591 LGFLVSGLQKK
+591 LGFLASGLQKK
-602 ESYPDAKGKAW
+602 ESYPDAKGKTW
-613 DFYSFAECVSKVIG
+613 DFYSFAECVSRIIG
-627 DFSLERLTA
+627 DFSLEKLTA

-647 KIIQNHEIIGVI
+647 KIIQNNEIIGVI

-711 NTAFSEIKKAL
+711 NTAFSRIKKAL

-740 ESHNTIALS
+740 ESDNTIALS

>member
-1 MKLSVNDLNVFV
+1 MKLSVNDLSVFV

-30 LEVESCIPCIA
+30 LEVESCISCVA

-60 KLSVCQVGVGKVL
+60 KLSVCQVDI
-73 EKAPH
+73 
-78 KNAEKLSVC
+78 
-87 QVGVGKEV
+87 GKEV
-95 LQIVCGAKNVAPNQ
+95 LPIVCGAKNVAPNQ

-135 CGMICSSA
+135 CGMICSSS

-164 VLGKELNEYASF
+164 VLGKELNEYAPF

-204 FYHTPLKPIKA
+204 FYNTPLKPIKA

-235 HLAYYLI
+235 HLAYYLVC
-242 YNHSLKTPLNIK
+242 NHSLKTPLNVK

-268 KNFIE
+268 NNFIE
-273 FSTHFSGVIMNA
+273 FSTHFSGVILNA

-320 HQDQKDLSEY
+320 HQDQKDLSEC

-382 HLKAAIL
+382 HLKATIL
-389 ESKQIK
+389 ESKQTEY
-395 HSLKDRTLTFQL
+395 SLKDRTLTFQL

-435 VKEPNSNPQILEV
+435 TKKPNSNPQILEV

-473 DNLISKPLD
+473 DNLVSKPLNS
-482 CVSSKNSN
+482 VSSKNSN
-490 PHYDTHRFFENL
+490 PHYETHRFFENL

-578 GSVYNS
+578 GSVYNA

-627 DFSLERLTA
+627 DFSLEKLTT

-647 KIIQNHEIIGVI
+647 KIVQNHEVIGVI

-682 FKLKRPAML
+682 SKLKRPAML

-706 LIIDE
+706 LIINE
-711 NTAFSEIKKAL
+711 NAAFSKIKKAL

-740 ESHNTIALS
+740 ESHNSIALS

>member
-19 AKLCED
+19 AKLCEN
-25 LSRLG
+25 LSCLG

-60 KLSVCQVGVGKVL
+60 KLSVCQVD
-73 EKAPH
+73 
-78 KNAEKLSVC
+78 
-87 QVGVGKEV
+87 VGKEV
-95 LQIVCGAKNVAPNQ
+95 LQIVCGAKNVVPNQ

-164 VLGKELNEYASF
+164 VLGKELNEYAPF

-196 GIAREISA
+196 GVAREVSA

-235 HLAYYLI
+235 HLAYYLVC
-242 YNHSLKTPLNIK
+242 NHSLKTPLNIK

-268 KNFIE
+268 NNFIE

-297 KNDENNLESVYINHQ
+297 KNDENDLESVYISHQ

-320 HQDQKDLSEY
+320 HQDQKDLSEC

-374 DGLNFLSA
+374 DGLNFLST
-382 HLKAAIL
+382 HLKATIL
-389 ESKQIK
+389 ESKQTE

-407 EDITEILGLAVEKEK
+407 EDITEILGLAVEEEK

-435 VKEPNSNPQILEV
+435 AKEPNSKPQILEV

-473 DNLISKPLD
+473 DNLVSKPLN

-578 GSVYNS
+578 GSVYNA

-627 DFSLERLTA
+627 DFSLEKLTT

-647 KIIQNHEIIGVI
+647 KIVQNHEVIGVI

-682 FKLKRPAML
+682 SKLKRPAML

-711 NTAFSEIKKAL
+711 NTAFSRIKKAL

-740 ESHNTIALS
+740 ESHNSIALS

>member
-1 MKLSVNDLNVFV
+1 MKLSINDLNVFV

-19 AKLCED
+19 VKLCED

-60 KLSVCQVGVGKVL
+60 KLSVCQVD
-73 EKAPH
+73 
-78 KNAEKLSVC
+78 
-87 QVGVGKEV
+87 VGKEV

-109 FVPVALNGALIGST
+109 FVPVALKGAIIGST

-164 VLGKELNEYASF
+164 VLGKELNEYAPF

-196 GIAREISA
+196 GVAREVSA

-220 KSDLITLSAGENIES
+220 KSDLIALSAGENIES
-235 HLAYYLI
+235 HLAYYLVC
-242 YNHSLKTPLNIK
+242 NHSLKTPLNIK

-268 KNFIE
+268 NNFIE
-273 FSTHFSGVIMNA
+273 FSAHFSGVIMNA
-285 YSLNKTPMDLSV
+285 YSLNTTPMDLSV

-312 KRSTIAIK
+312 KRSTVAIK
-320 HQDQKDLSEY
+320 HQDQKDLNEC
-330 LLLEASYTDP
+330 LLLEASYIDP

-382 HLKAAIL
+382 HLKATIL
-389 ESKQIK
+389 ESKQTQ
-395 HSLKDRTLTFQL
+395 HSLKDRALQFQL
-407 EDITEILGLAVEKEK
+407 EDITEILGLVVEKEK

-435 VKEPNSNPQILEV
+435 AKEPNSKLQILEV
-448 IAPNFRHDIKTI
+448 VAPNFRHDVKTI

-473 DNLISKPLD
+473 DNLISKPLH

-502 KHKALACGFKEVIHY
+502 KHKALACGFKEVVHY

-531 VLEDPLELQNPITTD
+531 VLEDPLELQNPITTE

-591 LGFLVSGLQKK
+591 LGFLASGLQKK

-627 DFSLERLTA
+627 DFSLEKLTA

-647 KIIQNHEIIGVI
+647 KIIQNNEIIGTI

-682 FKLKRPAML
+682 SKLKRPTML

-711 NTAFSEIKKAL
+711 NTAFSKIKKAL

-740 ESHNTIALS
+740 ESHNSIALS

>member
-60 KLSVCQVGVGKVL
+60 KLSVCQVD
-73 EKAPH
+73 
-78 KNAEKLSVC
+78 
-87 QVGVGKEV
+87 VGKEV
-95 LQIVCGAKNVAPNQ
+95 LPIVCGAKNVAPNQ
-109 FVPVALNGALIGST
+109 FVPVALKGAIIGST

-135 CGMICSSA
+135 HGMICSST

-164 VLGKELNEYASF
+164 VLGKELNEYAPF

-242 YNHSLKTPLNIK
+242 CNHSLKTPLNVK

-273 FSTHFSGVIMNA
+273 FSVHFSGVIMNA
-285 YSLNKTPMDLSV
+285 YSLNTTPMDLSV

-320 HQDQKDLSEY
+320 HQDQKDLSEC

-340 ISLSLKLHALKDK
+340 VSLSLKLHALKDK

-382 HLKAAIL
+382 HLKATIL
-389 ESKQIK
+389 ESKQTE
-395 HSLKDRTLTFQL
+395 HSLKDYALTFQL

-435 VKEPNSNPQILEV
+435 VKEPNSKPQILEV
-448 IAPNFRHDIKTI
+448 VAPNFRHDIKTI

-473 DNLISKPLD
+473 DNLVSKPLH
-482 CVSSKNSN
+482 CISSKNSN

-531 VLEDPLELQNPITTD
+531 VLEDPLELQNPITTE

-591 LGFLVSGLQKK
+591 LGFLASGLQKK
-602 ESYPDAKGKAW
+602 ESYPYAKGKAW
-613 DFYSFAECVSKVIG
+613 DFYSFAECVLRIIG
-627 DFSLERLTA
+627 DFSLEKLTT

-647 KIIQNHEIIGVI
+647 KIIQNHEVIGVI

-664 KVIQELDLF
+664 KVIQEWDLF

-682 FKLKRPAML
+682 SKLKRHAML

-711 NTAFSEIKKAL
+711 NTAFSRIKKAL

-740 ESHNTIALS
+740 ESDNTIALS

>member
-30 LEVESCIPCIA
+30 LEVESCIPCVA

-46 VGKVLEKAP
+46 
-55 HKNAE
+55 
-60 KLSVCQVGVGKVL
+60 VGKVL

-95 LQIVCGAKNVAPNQ
+95 LQIVCGAKNVVPNQ

-135 CGMICSSA
+135 CGMICSSN

-164 VLGKELNEYASF
+164 VLGKELNEYAPF

-196 GIAREISA
+196 GVAREISA

-220 KSDLITLSAGENIES
+220 KSDLITLSADKNIES
-235 HLAYYLI
+235 HLAYYLVC
-242 YNHSLKTPLNIK
+242 NHSLKTPLNVK
-254 LSLAHNNALSENDL
+254 LSLAHNNALSGNDL
-268 KNFIE
+268 NNFLE

-285 YSLNKTPMDLSV
+285 YSLNATPIDLSV

-320 HQDQKDLSEY
+320 HQDQKDLSEC

-353 TLQKDNALIYRSAR
+353 TLQKDNALVYRSAR

-374 DGLNFLSA
+374 DGLNFLSV
-382 HLKAAIL
+382 HLKATIL
-389 ESKQIK
+389 ESKQTK
-395 HSLKDRTLTFQL
+395 HALKDRTLKFQL
-407 EDITEILGLAVEKEK
+407 EDITEILGLAIEEET

-435 VKEPNSNPQILEV
+435 IKVSSAKPQILEV
-448 IAPNFRHDIKTI
+448 VAPNFRHDIKTI

-473 DNLISKPLD
+473 DHLISKPLD
-482 CVSSKNSN
+482 SVSNKKSN

-531 VLEDPLELQNPITTD
+531 VLEDPLELQNPITTE

-591 LGFLVSGLQKK
+591 LGFLASGLQKK
-602 ESYPDAKGKAW
+602 ESYPNAKGKAW

-627 DFSLERLTA
+627 DFSLEKLTTK
-636 QTPINH
+636 TPINH

-647 KIIQNHEIIGVI
+647 KIIQDHEIIGVI

-711 NTAFSEIKKAL
+711 NTAFSGIKKAL
-722 KDAQIPNLSEIL
+722 EDAQIPNLSEIL

>member
-1 MKLSVNDLNVFV
+1 MKLSINDLNVFV

-19 AKLCED
+19 VKLCEN
-25 LSRLG
+25 LSCLG
-30 LEVESCIPCIA
+30 LEVESCVSCIA

-60 KLSVCQVGVGKVL
+60 KLSVCQVD
-73 EKAPH
+73 
-78 KNAEKLSVC
+78 
-87 QVGVGKEV
+87 VGKEV

-135 CGMICSSA
+135 HGMICSSI

-164 VLGKELNEYASF
+164 VLGKELNEYAPF

-242 YNHSLKTPLNIK
+242 CNHSLKTPLNIK

-268 KNFIE
+268 NNFIE
-273 FSTHFSGVIMNA
+273 FSAHFSGVILNA
-285 YSLNKTPMDLSV
+285 YSLNTTPVDLSV

-320 HQDQKDLSEY
+320 HQDQKDLSEC

-340 ISLSLKLHALKDK
+340 VSLSLKLHALKDK

-382 HLKAAIL
+382 HLKATIL
-389 ESKQIK
+389 ESKQTE
-395 HSLKDRTLTFQL
+395 HSLKDRALKFQL
-407 EDITEILGLAVEKEK
+407 EDITEILGLAVEEEK

-435 VKEPNSNPQILEV
+435 TKEPNSKPPILEV
-448 IAPNFRHDIKTI
+448 IVPNFRHDIKTI

-473 DNLISKPLD
+473 DNLISKPLN
-482 CVSSKNSN
+482 CVSSKHSN

-531 VLEDPLELQNPITTD
+531 VLGDPLELQNPITTE

-578 GSVYNS
+578 GSVYNA

-627 DFSLERLTA
+627 DFSLEKLTA

-682 FKLKRPAML
+682 SKLKRPAML

-711 NTAFSEIKKAL
+711 NTAFSRIKKAL

-740 ESHNTIALS
+740 ESDNTIALS

>member
-60 KLSVCQVGVGKVL
+60 KLSVCQVD
-73 EKAPH
+73 
-78 KNAEKLSVC
+78 
-87 QVGVGKEV
+87 VGKEV

-109 FVPVALNGALIGST
+109 FVPVALKGAIIGST

-135 CGMICSSA
+135 HGMICSSI

-164 VLGKELNEYASF
+164 VLGKELNEYAPF

-220 KSDLITLSAGENIES
+220 KSDSIALHAGENIES
-235 HLAYYLI
+235 HLAYYLVC
-242 YNHSLKTPLNIK
+242 NHSLKTPLNIK

-268 KNFIE
+268 NNFIE
-273 FSTHFSGVIMNA
+273 FSVHFSGVIMNA

-320 HQDQKDLSEY
+320 HQVQKDLSEH
-330 LLLEASYTDP
+330 LLLEASYVDP

-353 TLQKDNALIYRSAR
+353 TLQKDNALIYRSTR

-382 HLKAAIL
+382 QLKATIL
-389 ESKQIK
+389 ESKQTER
-395 HSLKDRTLTFQL
+395 SLKDRALKFQL

-435 VKEPNSNPQILEV
+435 TKEPNSKPQILEV
-448 IAPNFRHDIKTI
+448 VAPNFRHDIKTI

-473 DNLISKPLD
+473 DNLASKPLH

-490 PHYDTHRFFENL
+490 PHYETHRFFENL

-531 VLEDPLELQNPITTD
+531 VLEDPLELQNPITTE

-578 GSVYNS
+578 GSVYNA

-627 DFSLERLTA
+627 DFSLEKLTT

-673 ESYYAEIDA
+673 ESYYTEIDA

-711 NTAFSEIKKAL
+711 NTAFSRIKKAL

-740 ESHNTIALS
+740 ESNNSIALS

>member
-13 NTPKDI
+13 DTPKDI

-30 LEVESCIPCIA
+30 LEVESSIPCIA

-46 VGKVLEKAP
+46 
-55 HKNAE
+55 
-60 KLSVCQVGVGKVL
+60 VGKVL

-95 LQIVCGAKNVAPNQ
+95 LQIVCGAKNVAPSQ

-135 CGMICSSA
+135 YGMICSSN

-164 VLGKELNEYASF
+164 VLGKGLNEYAPF

-235 HLAYYLI
+235 HLTYYLVC
-242 YNHSLKTPLNIK
+242 NHSLKTPLNVK

-268 KNFIE
+268 NNFIE
-273 FSTHFSGVIMNA
+273 FSMHFSGVIMNA
-285 YSLNKTPMDLSV
+285 YNLDATPIDLSV

-353 TLQKDNALIYRSAR
+353 TLQKDNTLIYRSAR

-382 HLKAAIL
+382 HLKATIL
-389 ESKQIK
+389 ESKQTK
-395 HSLKDRTLTFQL
+395 HALKDRTLKFKL
-407 EDITEILGLAVEKEK
+407 EDITEILGLAIEGET

-435 VKEPNSNPQILEV
+435 AKVSNSKPQILEV
-448 IAPNFRHDIKTI
+448 VAPNFRHDIKTI

-473 DNLISKPLD
+473 DHLISKPLD
-482 CVSSKNSN
+482 SVSNKKLN

-531 VLEDPLELQNPITTD
+531 VLEDPLELQNPITTE

-591 LGFLVSGLQKK
+591 LGFLASGLQKK

-627 DFSLERLTA
+627 DFSLEKLTTQA
-636 QTPINH
+636 PINH

-647 KIIQNHEIIGVI
+647 KIIQNHEVIGVI

-682 FKLKRPAML
+682 SKLKRPAML

-711 NTAFSEIKKAL
+711 NTAFSRIKKAL
-722 KDAQIPNLSEIL
+722 EDAQIPNLSEIL

-740 ESHNTIALS
+740 ESNNSIALS

-764 EVNSAVQKALE
+764 EVNSAVQKVLE

>member
-1 MKLSVNDLNVFV
+1 MKLIVNDLNVFV

-19 AKLCED
+19 VKLCED

-60 KLSVCQVGVGKVL
+60 KLSVCQVD
-73 EKAPH
+73 
-78 KNAEKLSVC
+78 
-87 QVGVGKEV
+87 VGKEV

-109 FVPVALNGALIGST
+109 FVPVALNGVLIGST

-135 CGMICSSA
+135 CGMICSSS

-164 VLGKELNEYASF
+164 VLGKELNEYAPF

-220 KSDLITLSAGENIES
+220 KSGLITLITGENIES

-242 YNHSLKTPLNIK
+242 CNHSLKTPLNVK

-273 FSTHFSGVIMNA
+273 FSVHFSGVIMNA
-285 YSLNKTPMDLSV
+285 YNLNTTPMDLSV

-320 HQDQKDLSEY
+320 HQDQKDLSECV
-330 LLLEASYTDP
+330 LLEASYTDP

-382 HLKAAIL
+382 HLKATIL
-389 ESKQIK
+389 ESKQTE
-395 HSLKDRTLTFQL
+395 HSLKDRTLKFQL

-435 VKEPNSNPQILEV
+435 TKKPNSNPQILEV

-473 DNLISKPLD
+473 DNLISKPLH

-490 PHYDTHRFFENL
+490 PHYETHRFFENL

-578 GSVYNS
+578 GSVYNA
-584 KREEIQK
+584 KREEVQK

-627 DFSLERLTA
+627 DFSLEKLTA

-647 KIIQNHEIIGVI
+647 KIIQNNEIIGVI

-682 FKLKRPAML
+682 SKLKRPAML

-711 NTAFSEIKKAL
+711 NTAFSRIKKAL

-740 ESHNTIALS
+740 ESNNSIALS

>member
-60 KLSVCQVGVGKVL
+60 KLSVCQVD
-73 EKAPH
+73 
-78 KNAEKLSVC
+78 
-87 QVGVGKEV
+87 VGKEV
-95 LQIVCGAKNVAPNQ
+95 LPIVCGAKNVAPNQ
-109 FVPVALNGALIGST
+109 FAPVALKGAIIGST
-123 TIAKTELRGVES
+123 PIAKTELRGVES
-135 CGMICSSA
+135 HGMICSST

-164 VLGKELNEYASF
+164 VLGKELHEYAPF

-220 KSDLITLSAGENIES
+220 TNNLITLHTDENIES

-268 KNFIE
+268 NNFIE
-273 FSTHFSGVIMNA
+273 FSAHFSGVILNA
-285 YSLNKTPMDLSV
+285 YSLNTTPVDLSM

-320 HQDQKDLSEY
+320 HQDQKDLSEC
-330 LLLEASYTDP
+330 LLLEASYIDP

-353 TLQKDNALIYRSAR
+353 TLQKDNALVYRSAR

-382 HLKAAIL
+382 HLKATIL
-389 ESKQIK
+389 ESKQTE
-395 HSLKDRTLTFQL
+395 HSLKDRTLKFQL
-407 EDITEILGLAVEKEK
+407 EDITEILGLVIEAEK

-435 VKEPNSNPQILEV
+435 AKEPNSKPQILEV
-448 IAPNFRHDIKTI
+448 IVPNFRHDIKTI

-473 DNLISKPLD
+473 DNLVSKPLH

-531 VLEDPLELQNPITTD
+531 VLEDPLELQNPITTE

-591 LGFLVSGLQKK
+591 LGFLISGLQKK
-602 ESYPDAKGKAW
+602 ESYPHAKGKAW

-627 DFSLERLTA
+627 DFSLEKLDT

-647 KIIQNHEIIGVI
+647 KIIQNNEVIGVI

-682 FKLKRPAML
+682 SKLKRPAML

-711 NTAFSEIKKAL
+711 NTAFSKIKKAL

-740 ESHNTIALS
+740 ESDNTIALS

>member
-19 AKLCED
+19 VKLCED

-30 LEVESCIPCIA
+30 LEVESCTPCVA

-60 KLSVCQVGVGKVL
+60 KLSVCQVD
-73 EKAPH
+73 
-78 KNAEKLSVC
+78 
-87 QVGVGKEV
+87 VGKEV

-135 CGMICSSA
+135 CGMICSSI

-157 DESVGEL
+157 DENVGEL
-164 VLGKELNEYASF
+164 VLGKELNEYAPF

-242 YNHSLKTPLNIK
+242 YNHSLKTSLNIK

-268 KNFIE
+268 NNFIE
-273 FSTHFSGVIMNA
+273 FSTHFSGVILNA
-285 YSLNKTPMDLSV
+285 YSLNKTPIDLSV

-382 HLKAAIL
+382 QLKATIL
-389 ESKQIK
+389 ESKQTK
-395 HSLKDRTLTFQL
+395 HSLKDYALKFQL
-407 EDITEILGLAVEKEK
+407 EDITEILGLAVEEEK

-435 VKEPNSNPQILEV
+435 TKEPNSNPQILEV

-473 DNLISKPLD
+473 DNLVSKPLN

-531 VLEDPLELQNPITTD
+531 VLEDSLELQNPITTD

-584 KREEIQK
+584 KREEVQK

-602 ESYPDAKGKAW
+602 ESYPNAKGKAW

-627 DFSLERLTA
+627 DFSLEKLTA

-647 KIIQNHEIIGVI
+647 KIIQNNEIIGVI

-682 FKLKRPAML
+682 SKLKRPAML

-711 NTAFSEIKKAL
+711 NTAFSRIKKAL

-734 PLDIFK
+734 PLDVFK
-740 ESHNTIALS
+740 ESDNTIALS

>member
-1 MKLSVNDLNVFV
+1 MKLSINDLSVFV

-25 LSRLG
+25 LSCLG

-60 KLSVCQVGVGKVL
+60 KLSVCQVD
-73 EKAPH
+73 
-78 KNAEKLSVC
+78 
-87 QVGVGKEV
+87 VGKEV
-95 LQIVCGAKNVAPNQ
+95 LPIVCGAKNVAPNQ
-109 FVPVALNGALIGST
+109 FVPVALKGAIIGST

-135 CGMICSSA
+135 CGMICSSS

-164 VLGKELNEYASF
+164 VLGKELNEYAPF

-220 KSDLITLSAGENIES
+220 KSDLITLSVGENIES

-242 YNHSLKTPLNIK
+242 CNHSLKTPLNIK

-268 KNFIE
+268 NNFIE
-273 FSTHFSGVIMNA
+273 FSAHFSGVVMNA

-320 HQDQKDLSEY
+320 HQDQKDLSEC
-330 LLLEASYTDP
+330 LLLEASYIDP

-382 HLKAAIL
+382 HLKATIL
-389 ESKQIK
+389 ESKQTE

-422 IQGILKNLGFKVS
+422 IQSILKNLGFKVS
-435 VKEPNSNPQILEV
+435 AKEPNSKPQILEIV
-448 IAPNFRHDIKTI
+448 APNFRHDIKTI

-473 DNLISKPLD
+473 DNLVSKPLN
-482 CVSSKNSN
+482 CISNKNSN

-531 VLEDPLELQNPITTD
+531 VLEDPLELQNPITTE
-546 LNTLRTSLVC
+546 LNTMRTSLVC

-570 KSIALYEK
+570 KSIAFYEK

-627 DFSLERLTA
+627 DFSLEKLTI

-691 LKPFSIYPSSVRDLT
+691 LKLFSIYPSSVRDLT

-711 NTAFSEIKKAL
+711 NTAFSRIKKAL

-740 ESHNTIALS
+740 ESDNTIALS

>member
-1 MKLSVNDLNVFV
+1 MKLSVNDLSVFV
-13 NTPKDI
+13 DAPKDI
-19 AKLCED
+19 TKLCED
-25 LSRLG
+25 LSCLG

-60 KLSVCQVGVGKVL
+60 KLSVCQVDI
-73 EKAPH
+73 
-78 KNAEKLSVC
+78 
-87 QVGVGKEV
+87 GKEV

-109 FVPVALNGALIGST
+109 FVPVALKGAIIGST

-135 CGMICSSA
+135 CGMICSSN

-164 VLGKELNEYASF
+164 VLGKELNEYAPF

-196 GIAREISA
+196 GVAREVSA

-220 KSDLITLSAGENIES
+220 KSDLITLSVGENIES
-235 HLAYYLI
+235 HLAYYLVC
-242 YNHSLKTPLNIK
+242 NHSLKTPLNIK

-268 KNFIE
+268 NNFLE
-273 FSTHFSGVIMNA
+273 FSAHFSGVILNA
-285 YSLNKTPMDLSV
+285 YSLNATPIDLSV

-320 HQDQKDLSEY
+320 HQDQKDLSEH
-330 LLLEASYTDP
+330 LLLEASYIDP

-382 HLKAAIL
+382 HLKATIL
-389 ESKQIK
+389 ESKQTQ
-395 HSLKDRTLTFQL
+395 HSLKDRTLKFQL
-407 EDITEILGLAVEKEK
+407 EDITEILGLAVEEEK
-422 IQGILKNLGFKVS
+422 IQSILKNLGFKVS
-435 VKEPNSNPQILEV
+435 VKEPNSKAQILEV
-448 IAPNFRHDIKTI
+448 VAPNFRHDIKTI

-473 DNLISKPLD
+473 DHLISKPLD
-482 CVSSKNSN
+482 SVSNKNSN

-531 VLEDPLELQNPITTD
+531 VLEDPLELQNPITTE

-578 GSVYNS
+578 GSVYNA

-627 DFSLERLTA
+627 DFSLEKLTA

-647 KIIQNHEIIGVI
+647 KIIQNNEIIGVI

-682 FKLKRPAML
+682 SKLKRPAML

-711 NTAFSEIKKAL
+711 NTAFSRIKKAL

-740 ESHNTIALS
+740 ESNNSIALS

>member
-30 LEVESCIPCIA
+30 LEVESCIPCVA

-60 KLSVCQVGVGKVL
+60 KLSVCQVD
-73 EKAPH
+73 
-78 KNAEKLSVC
+78 
-87 QVGVGKEV
+87 VGKEV

-109 FVPVALNGALIGST
+109 FAPVALNGALIGST

-135 CGMICSSA
+135 CGMICSSI

-164 VLGKELNEYASF
+164 VLGKELNEYAPF

-220 KSDLITLSAGENIES
+220 KSDLITLSVGENIES

-254 LSLAHNNALSENDL
+254 LSLTHNNALSENDL
-268 KNFIE
+268 NNFIE

-320 HQDQKDLSEY
+320 HQDQKDLSEC

-374 DGLNFLSA
+374 DGLNFLST
-382 HLKAAIL
+382 HLKATIL
-389 ESKQIK
+389 ESKQTK
-395 HSLKDRTLTFQL
+395 HALKDRTLTFQL

-473 DNLISKPLD
+473 DNLVSKSLN
-482 CVSSKNSN
+482 CVSSKHSN

-531 VLEDPLELQNPITTD
+531 VLEDPLELQNPITTE

-591 LGFLVSGLQKK
+591 LGFLISGLQKK

-613 DFYSFAECVSKVIG
+613 DFYSFAECVSRIIG
-627 DFSLERLTA
+627 DFSLEKLTT

-647 KIIQNHEIIGVI
+647 KIIQNNEIIGVI

-682 FKLKRPAML
+682 SKLKRPAML

-711 NTAFSEIKKAL
+711 NTAFSRIKKAL
-722 KDAQIPNLSEIL
+722 KNAQIPNLSEIL

-740 ESHNTIALS
+740 ESDNTIALS

>member
-25 LSRLG
+25 LSCLG
-30 LEVESCIPCIA
+30 LEVESCIPCVA

-60 KLSVCQVGVGKVL
+60 KLSVCQVD
-73 EKAPH
+73 
-78 KNAEKLSVC
+78 
-87 QVGVGKEV
+87 VGKEV
-95 LQIVCGAKNVAPNQ
+95 LPVVCGAKNVAPNQ

-135 CGMICSSA
+135 CGMICSSI

-164 VLGKELNEYASF
+164 VLGKELNEYAPF

-220 KSDLITLSAGENIES
+220 KSDSITLSADKNIES

-242 YNHSLKTPLNIK
+242 CNHSLKTPLNIK
-254 LSLAHNNALSENDL
+254 LSLAHNNALSENEL

-273 FSTHFSGVIMNA
+273 FGMHFSGVIMNA

-297 KNDENNLESVYINHQ
+297 KNDENNFESVYINHQ

-320 HQDQKDLSEY
+320 HQDQKDLSEC

-382 HLKAAIL
+382 HLKATIL
-389 ESKQIK
+389 ESKQTK
-395 HSLKDRTLTFQL
+395 HSLKDRALTFQL

-422 IQGILKNLGFKVS
+422 IQSILKNLGFKVS
-435 VKEPNSNPQILEV
+435 VKEPNSKPQILEV
-448 IAPNFRHDIKTI
+448 IVPNFRHDIKTI

-473 DNLISKPLD
+473 DNLVSKPLN

-531 VLEDPLELQNPITTD
+531 VLEDSLELQNPITTE

-578 GSVYNS
+578 GSVYNA

-627 DFSLERLTA
+627 DFSLEKLTI

-647 KIIQNHEIIGVI
+647 KIIQNHEVIGVI

-664 KVIQELDLF
+664 KVIQEWDLF

-682 FKLKRPAML
+682 SKLKRPAML

-711 NTAFSEIKKAL
+711 NTAFSKIKKAL

-740 ESHNTIALS
+740 ESDNTIALS